1 MEKGTRPRTI
11 KQQQFEYT
19 YLFGAVC
26 PSTGQTEAIIAPWT
40 NKEVMIEHLALIS
53 KATPPERHAVI
64 IMDGAG
70 WHTTDT
76 SAEFSNLTIIKLP
89 PYSPEL
95 NPIEQVWSWL
105 RQHKLAN
112 QAFTGYD
119 DIVDKCSRAWCDF
132 IAQVDLVKSLCSRAW
147 IELVS

>member
-1 MEKGTRPRTI
+1 
-11 KQQQFEYT
+11 
-19 YLFGAVC
+19 
-26 PSTGQTEAIIAPWT
+26 
-40 NKEVMIEHLALIS
+40 
-53 KATPPERHAVI
+53 
-64 IMDGAG
+64 MDGAG

-76 SAEFSNLTIIKLP
+76 SAESSNLTIIKLP

-132 IAQVDLVKSLCSRAW
+132 IAQVDLVKNLCSSAW
-147 IELVS
+147 IELVKLINVIDITMTAHYFIDQPQQIMHRLLKLLIIK

>member
-1 MEKGTRPRTI
+1 
-11 KQQQFEYT
+11 
-19 YLFGAVC
+19 
-26 PSTGQTEAIIAPWT
+26 
-40 NKEVMIEHLALIS
+40 MIEHLALIS
-53 KATPPERHAVI
+53 KATPSGRHAVI
-64 IMDGAG
+64 VMDGAG